1 MVADV
6 GDSSQLSQSAAAID
20 CAAEAMVRI
29 WTGTHG
35 SPGVPIPATQLRVLF
50 VVEQSGAMNLSGLA
64 NELGALLSSASR
76 LCDRLEAAGLIVRE
90 SGQQSRREIA
100 IRLSPDGE
108 ALLERVRRERQNQ
121 ILKVLAQMPAGARQ
135 ALLTGLT
142 EFSAVADG
150 RGRGAEP
157 GSPESFSMPA

>member
-20 CAAEAMVRI
+20 SAAEALVRI
-29 WTGTHG
+29 WTGPQ
-35 SPGVPIPATQLRVLF
+35 SAPGVPVPATQLRVLF
-50 VVEQSGAMNLSGLA
+50 VVEQRGAINLSGLA
-64 NELGALLSSASR
+64 SELGALLSSASR

-108 ALLERVRRERQNQ
+108 ALLERVRQERKEE
-121 ILKVLAQMPAGARQ
+121 ITKVLARMSPGARN

-142 EFSAVADG
+142 EFRAAVDG
-150 RGRGAEP
+150 TAAAEP
-157 GSPESFSMPA
+157 PRDMSLPA

>member
-1 MVADV
+1 
-6 GDSSQLSQSAAAID
+6 
-20 CAAEAMVRI
+20 MVRI
-29 WTGTHG
+29 WTGPHG

-50 VVEQSGAMNLSGLA
+50 VVEQHGAINLSGLA

-100 IRLSPDGE
+100 IRLSPDGK
-108 ALLERVRRERQNQ
+108 ALLERVRQERQEQ

-135 ALLTGLT
+135 ALLTGLR
-142 EFSAVADG
+142 EFSAVAD
-150 RGRGAEP
+150 RHGRGAEP
-157 GSPESFSMPA
+157 GSFSMPA

>member
-20 CAAEAMVRI
+20 STAETFVRI
-29 WTGTHG
+29 WSGPQ
-35 SPGVPIPATQLRVLF
+35 SAPGVQVPATQLRVLF
-50 VVEQSGAMNLSGLA
+50 VVEQRGAVNLSRLA
-64 NELGALLSSASR
+64 SELGALLSSASR

-108 ALLERVRRERQNQ
+108 ALLDRVRQQRKEE
-121 ILKVLAQMPAGARQ
+121 LTKVLARMSPSARN
-135 ALLTGLT
+135 ALLTGLS
-142 EFSAVADG
+142 EFRAAADG
-150 RGRGAEP
+150 TAAAGPARDI
-157 GSPESFSMPA
+157 SMPA

>member
-20 CAAEAMVRI
+20 LAAEALVRI
-29 WTGTHG
+29 WTGPQ
-35 SPGVPIPATQLRVLF
+35 SAPGLPVPATQLRVLF
-50 VVEQSGAMNLSGLA
+50 VVEQSGAINLSRLA
-64 NELGALLSSASR
+64 HELGALLSSASR

-108 ALLERVRRERQNQ
+108 ALLERVRHERQEQ
-121 ILKVLAQMPAGARQ
+121 ILSVLAQMPAGARQ

-142 EFSAVADG
+142 EFQSAADG
-150 RGRGAEP
+150 RTRAPAPGAEQ
-157 GSPESFSMPA
+157 SFSMPA

>member
-1 MVADV
+1 MVSDV
-6 GDSSQLSQSAAAID
+6 GESSRLPECAAAID
-20 CAAEAMVRI
+20 IAAEALVRI
-29 WTGTHG
+29 WTGPQ
-35 SPGVPIPATQLRVLF
+35 SAPGVPVPATQLRVLL
-50 VVEQSGAMNLSGLA
+50 VVEQNGAINLSRLA

-108 ALLERVRRERQNQ
+108 ALLERVRRERQEQ
-121 ILKVLAQMPAGARQ
+121 ITKVLAQMPPSARQ

-142 EFSAVADG
+142 EFQNAADARTRPG
-150 RGRGAEP
+150 TP
-157 GSPESFSMPA
+157 GSAQSFSLPA

>member
-20 CAAEAMVRI
+20 LAAEAIVRI
-29 WTGTHG
+29 WTGPQG
-35 SPGVPIPATQLRVLF
+35 SPGVPVPATQLRVLF
-50 VVEQSGAMNLSGLA
+50 VVEQNGAINLSGLA

-100 IRLSPDGE
+100 IRLSSDGE
-108 ALLERVRRERQNQ
+108 ALLQRVRQERQDE
-121 ILKVLAQMPAGARQ
+121 IKKVLARMPVGARQ

-142 EFSAVADG
+142 EFSAASDGSRVTGKPDAD
-150 RGRGAEP
+150 A
-157 GSPESFSMPA
+157 SFSMPA

>member
-1 MVADV
+1 MADV

-20 CAAEAMVRI
+20 SAAEALVRI
-29 WTGTHG
+29 WTGPQ
-35 SPGVPIPATQLRVLF
+35 SAPGVPVPATQLRVLF
-50 VVEQSGAMNLSGLA
+50 VVDQHGAINLSGLA
-64 NELGALLSSASR
+64 SELGALLSSASR

-108 ALLERVRRERQNQ
+108 ALLERVRQDRKEE
-121 ILKVLAQMPAGARQ
+121 LTKVLARMSPGARS

-142 EFSAVADG
+142 EFRSAVDG
-150 RGRGAEP
+150 TSAAEP
-157 GSPESFSMPA
+157 SRDFSMPA

>member
-1 MVADV
+1 M

-20 CAAEAMVRI
+20 LAAEALVRI
-29 WTGTHG
+29 WTGPQNA
-35 SPGVPIPATQLRVLF
+35 PGVPVPATQLRVLF
-50 VVEQSGAMNLSGLA
+50 VVEQSGAINLSGLA

-108 ALLERVRRERQNQ
+108 ALLDRVRRERQEQ
-121 ILKVLAQMPAGARQ
+121 ITKVLAQMPVGARQ

-142 EFSAVADG
+142 EFQNAA
-150 RGRGAEP
+150 GAQSRPGTP
-157 GSPESFSMPA
+157 GSEQSFSMPA